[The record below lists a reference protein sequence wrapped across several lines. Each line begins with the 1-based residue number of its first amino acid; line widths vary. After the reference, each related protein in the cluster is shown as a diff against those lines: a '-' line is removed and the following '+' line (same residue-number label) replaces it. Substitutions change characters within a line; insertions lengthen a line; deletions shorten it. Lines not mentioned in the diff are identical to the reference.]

1 MKRTIPKFHLLV
13 SVCLAT
19 IALPA
24 LRAESRCPGSA
35 ASLPFRIVNRYQI
48 IVDVSINHSGPY
60 EFLLDTGT
68 QISMGK
74 VWGGHERNEMRTNE
88 KPFVV
93 PRGVSPEGRLL
104 LQEPAA
110 QVRTA
115 FGHVGWL
122 RFSLTVECPASRLQ
136 TGANIQGEVVA
147 ILMAETTTALR
158 RTFRSSRS
166 HRLRLG

>member
-93 PRGVSPEGRLL
+93 PRVVSRPKAAYSSKNRRPRCGPRLATL
-104 LQEPAA
+104 A
-110 QVRTA
+110 
-115 FGHVGWL
+115 GSG
-122 RFSLTVECPASRLQ
+122 SL
-136 TGANIQGEVVA
+136 
-147 ILMAETTTALR
+147 
-158 RTFRSSRS
+158 
-166 HRLRLG
+166 